1 MLYCVRINVRMPHTV
16 DPGRFETLKAE
27 EKVRARTLAVQRGPG
42 NGWGSPRP
50 KWPACP
56 GRRSL
61 LSWCNT
67 DKQRG
72 WHECR

>member
-1 MLYCVRINVRMPHTV
+1 MLYCVRMDLRVPHAV
-16 DPGRFETLKAE
+16 APDRFETRKAE

-42 NGWGSPRP
+42 NGVGKPATQMAARP
-50 KWPACP
+50 DH
-56 GRRSL
+56 RSL
-61 LSWCNT
+61 LSWRNT